1 MNRQSLALISTL
13 VLSVFWSG
21 GLTACNSSEAA
32 KKQIETDWVH
42 DTGPQDS
49 TGGGINPN
57 PDPDPSP
64 TPTPPPPTPT
74 PSPSTP
80 TSELYSGE
88 ASFANYVQKFV
99 DDASNQG
106 ISLTQEMKSDPVEI
120 VRASLDYL
128 GSGVIGLCETGYG
141 GRKVTLDPD
150 FWDVVSETQKE
161 LLMHHELGHCILYRP
176 HRSTFLSS
184 GKEASIMYPIIMSSS
199 TYLNNSSYYL
209 SELFTWAANQ
219 AQLRA
224 ASDSTETV
232 QPEPTTHICD
242 VTELKAPPET
252 P

>member
-1 MNRQSLALISTL
+1 MKTRTLTLVSTLALIGAS
-13 VLSVFWSG
+13 SG
-21 GLTACNSSEAA
+21 TLTACNSSEAA
-32 KKQIETDWVH
+32 KKQIESDWVH

-49 TGGGINPN
+49 TGGGINPT
-57 PDPDPSP
+57 PDPSP
-64 TPTPPPPTPT
+64 TLPPTPTPTPPVPT

-80 TSELYSGE
+80 TPPTPELYSGE
-88 ASFANYVQKFV
+88 TSFAPYVQKFV

-199 TYLNNSSYYL
+199 TYLNNASYYL
-209 SELFTWAANQ
+209 NELFTWAANQ
-219 AQLRA
+219 AEVRTASNLR
-224 ASDSTETV
+224 ETT

-242 VTELKAPPET
+242 VNSN
-252 P
+252 